1 MYCKIKR
8 LRRGGERIHDREIQA
23 DLGVVGHMTICRV
36 DTTTV
41 AKVHAAGDDARK
53 TPMFPELWRAKITAM
68 NADRMLFQGYE
79 RVGNQATNATE
90 NCGRRS
96 HLRHGLIESLLAAT
110 EAAAEMEMADLFC
123 VSDNV
128 ALHAAAPRIAG
139 VPKSRQS
146 IALRA

>member
-23 DLGVVGHMTICRV
+23 DLGIVGHMTICRV
-36 DTTTV
+36 ETTTV

-79 RVGNQATNATE
+79 RVGNQADPNAAMIKQE
-90 NCGRRS
+90 WAVQVMVAPPAELAESS
-96 HLRHGLIESLLAAT
+96 HRPNG
-110 EAAAEMEMADLFC
+110 
-123 VSDNV
+123 
-128 ALHAAAPRIAG
+128 
-139 VPKSRQS
+139 
-146 IALRA
+146 